1 MISKHYSCLKS
12 IREGIEIIEKI
23 TAKKISEHASE
34 QIEGLIRQGNYQA
47 GEKLPSVRELCGMFG
62 IGRSAVRDA
71 LTVLKGKGMIDIRQ
85 GEGAYVCGFDSSKLL
100 NQAFLPVKKKDV
112 AELFQVRKL
121 IEPGIAELAA
131 ANRSDRQLLLM
142 KNTLTLSGWQEDYEF
157 HRIIAEASANGIL
170 IQLTQ
175 FISQALKSGMEHL
188 YGHIS
193 ADLEALAL
201 INSQHSELYSHIHN
215 REGRK
220 AYETMSEHLQAVEK
234 LFDQYVIQ
242 EHFFA

>member
-1 MISKHYSCLKS
+1 MQLS
-12 IREGIEIIEKI
+12 IKQSGEGIAIIEKI

-47 GEKLPSVRELCGMFG
+47 GAKLPSVRELCGMFG

-71 LTVLKGKGMIDIRQ
+71 LTILKGKGMIDIRQ

-100 NQAFLPVKKKDV
+100 NQAFLPVRKKDV
-112 AELFQVRKL
+112 AELFQVRKV

-142 KNTLTLSGWQEDYEF
+142 KNTLTLSGWQADYEF
-157 HRIIAEASANGIL
+157 HRIIAEASGNGIFL
-170 IQLTQ
+170 QLTQ
-175 FISQALKSGMEHL
+175 FISQALKNGMEHL
-188 YGHIS
+188 YSHIS
-193 ADLEALAL
+193 ADPEALVL
-201 INSQHSELYSHIHN
+201 INGQHSDLYTHIQN

-220 AYETMSEHLQAVEK
+220 AYETMSRHLQAVEK
-234 LFDQYVIQ
+234 LFDQHVIQ